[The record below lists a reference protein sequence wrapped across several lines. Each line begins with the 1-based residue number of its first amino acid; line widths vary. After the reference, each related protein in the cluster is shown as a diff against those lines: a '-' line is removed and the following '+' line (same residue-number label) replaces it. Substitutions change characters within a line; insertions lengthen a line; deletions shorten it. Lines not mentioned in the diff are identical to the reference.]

1 MLTKKPQKIQK
12 TFYIILILVLT
23 LSLSSLFT
31 INKNKSNLKVQAIN
45 EYTTSQN
52 KIYKNGTEIQLF
64 GVNWFGAEVD
74 STLVPHGLW
83 TRDYKDMIAQ
93 VKDLNFNAFRIPFC
107 PATLKNTTNRGGV
120 NTSNDRNAD
129 IANLKPLETLKKITD
144 EMSSQGMYFIL
155 DHHRPDC
162 QVISEKWY
170 TINYSEENWL
180 DDLKF
185 VATEFS
191 NNPNF
196 VGLDLKNEPHTSV
209 DWGSG
214 NVTKDWR
221 LAAEKAGKAVNQVN
235 SRILIFVEG
244 TTGGNPTCSDNSL
257 NYYWGENFQPIE
269 CFPIRSESI
278 PANKLVLSPHV
289 YGPDVSIQAEFNDS
303 NFPNNLSAWW
313 QTKFGFAVDSG
324 YTIAI
329 GEFGGQYGRK
339 ETKER
344 AVFDKLTEFMKTK
357 RLCNWF
363 YWSWN
368 PNSGDT
374 GGILGDGGQD
384 DWINIRKDKMTVL
397 NSLMNSCNSNIPI
410 RDFNNYKWTEFI
422 GHPNSQTSS
431 INTTFFALNTIS
443 LTSRS
448 PSFINNSNNCLI

>member
-1 MLTKKPQKIQK
+1 MKKTQKIQK
-12 TFYIILILVLT
+12 TFYIIFVLVLI
-23 LSLSSLFT
+23 LSLSSLFV
-31 INKNKSNLKVQAIN
+31 INKNKGNLKVQAIN

-107 PATLKNTTNRGGV
+107 PATLQNTTSRGNV

-144 EMSSQGMYFIL
+144 EMSNQGMYFIL

-162 QVISEKWY
+162 QAISEKWY

-185 VATEFS
+185 AATEFS

-196 VGLDLKNEPHTSV
+196 VGLDLKNEPHTSI
-209 DWGSG
+209 DWGSD
-214 NVTKDWR
+214 NAIKDWR

-257 NYYWGENFQPIE
+257 NYYQGENFQPIK
-269 CFPIRSESI
+269 CFPIRPESI
-278 PANKLVLSPHV
+278 PVNKLILSPHV

-324 YTIAI
+324 YTITI

-422 GHPNSQTSS
+422 GHPKSQTSS
-431 INTTFFALNTIS
+431 INTTFLALNTAS

-448 PSFINNSNNCLI
+448 PSFINNSNNYLI